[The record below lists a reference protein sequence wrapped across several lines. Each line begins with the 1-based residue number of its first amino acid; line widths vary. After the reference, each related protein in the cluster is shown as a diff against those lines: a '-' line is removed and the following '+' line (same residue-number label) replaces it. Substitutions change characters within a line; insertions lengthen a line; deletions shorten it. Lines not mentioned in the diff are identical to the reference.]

1 VSEVAI
7 ARFEYGNIDID
18 HLLAPLGGK
27 TSFVSRG
34 ERVCLKINLLS
45 ASDPSRAVTTHP
57 SVVSAVAKAV
67 LDAGGEPFIGDSPAG
82 RFNRKALRNA
92 YDLSGMTAVAD
103 DLGIDLNFDTGW
115 TRVAVP
121 GGRRLKRVKV
131 CDFALKA
138 DRVIAL
144 PKLKTHSYQVMTLAT
159 KIMYGI
165 VPGVEKARYH
175 AVHPRRPAFADM
187 LLDLLLVRLPDLF
200 IMDGIVGMEGNGPGS
215 GNPVDTGV
223 LMVSTDAV
231 AMDIAVCRMLGIEP
245 VGVPTLK
252 RAKLR
257 GMWPGTI
264 DHPLLS
270 TEDVR
275 YEGFALPLTAGRL
288 ATGKRMARRS
298 PVITE
303 KCTACGKC
311 EEICPKDAITIP
323 GDRAV
328 IDYENC
334 IRCFCCHEVCPDRA
348 IRLGVLK

>member
-1 VSEVAI
+1 VI
-7 ARFEYGNIDID
+7 
-18 HLLAPLGGK
+18 K
-27 TSFVSRG
+27 
-34 ERVCLKINLLS
+34 
-45 ASDPSRAVTTHP
+45 
-57 SVVSAVAKAV
+57 AVALAV
-67 LDAGGEPFIGDSPAG
+67 IDAGGEPFIGDSPAG
-82 RFNRKALRNA
+82 RFTKKGLRDA

-103 DLGIDLNFDTGW
+103 DLGIELNHDTGW
-115 TRVAVP
+115 TRVDVP

-138 DRVIAL
+138 DRIIAL

-187 LLDLLLVRLPDLF
+187 LLDLLLVRPPDLF

-215 GNPVDTGV
+215 GRPVDTGV
-223 LMVSTDAV
+223 LMASTDAV

-252 RAKLR
+252 RAKFR
-257 GMWPGTI
+257 GLWPDDI
-264 DHPLLS
+264 EYPLS
-270 TEDVR
+270 SPGDVM
-275 YEGFALPLTAGRL
+275 YEGFVLPMTAGRL
-288 ATGKRMARRS
+288 ATGRRTARRS
-298 PVITE
+298 PVITK
-303 KCTACGKC
+303 KCTACGRC

-323 GDRAV
+323 GEKAV
-328 IDYENC
+328 IDYERC

-348 IRLGVLK
+348 IALKALGSKGAKF